1 MGKSFRNSDNNYL
14 RNGLYIC
21 NIKQNDRDIMEAVKV
36 DPRETTQQE
45 MAEGIRQAQVL
56 FKLNHTMPYTE
67 EYDSLVK
74 ELFGE
79 NIGKEVSIMPGLTG
93 VCFDRVKLA
102 DNTLIMNNCLMMARG
117 GIIIDEGV
125 MIAANVQ
132 LISNNHD
139 LHDRQILLCKT
150 VHICRNAW
158 IGAGATILPGVTVG
172 ENAVVA
178 AGAVVTKDVAPNTI
192 VGGNPAKFIKEI

>member
-1 MGKSFRNSDNNYL
+1 MGKSFRIRGNNRPEKGPYL
-14 RNGLYIC
+14 CTR
-21 NIKQNDRDIMEAVKV
+21 KQSKNEIMEAVIV
-36 DPRETTQQE
+36 DPRHTTSEE
-45 MAEGIRQAQVL
+45 MTEGIRQAQVL

-67 EYDSLVK
+67 EYNALVA

-79 NIGKEVSIMPGLTG
+79 NIGSGVRVMSGLTG
-93 VCFDRVKLA
+93 VCFDKVKLA
-102 DNTLIMNNCLMMARG
+102 DNVLVMNNCLMMGRG
-117 GIIIDEGV
+117 GITVDEGA

-139 LHDRQILLCKT
+139 LHDRQILLCKP
-150 VHICRNAW
+150 VHLCKNAW
-158 IGAGATILPGVTVG
+158 IGAGATILPGVTIG

-192 VGGNPAKFIKEI
+192 VGGNPAKFIREV

>member
-1 MGKSFRNSDNNYL
+1 
-14 RNGLYIC
+14 
-21 NIKQNDRDIMEAVKV
+21 MEAVIV
-36 DPRETTQQE
+36 DPRQTTPQE
-45 MAEGIRQAQVL
+45 MTEGIRQAQVL
-56 FKLNHTMPYTE
+56 FKLNHTMPYTD
-67 EYDSLVK
+67 EYNALVA

-79 NIGKEVSIMPGLTG
+79 NIGTNVQVMNGITG

-102 DNTLIMNNCLMMARG
+102 DNVLIMNNCLMMGRG
-117 GIIIDEGV
+117 GITIDEGA

-139 LHDRQILLCKT
+139 LNDRQILLCKP
-150 VHICRNAW
+150 VHICKKAW

-192 VGGNPAKFIKEI
+192 VGGNPAEFIKNI